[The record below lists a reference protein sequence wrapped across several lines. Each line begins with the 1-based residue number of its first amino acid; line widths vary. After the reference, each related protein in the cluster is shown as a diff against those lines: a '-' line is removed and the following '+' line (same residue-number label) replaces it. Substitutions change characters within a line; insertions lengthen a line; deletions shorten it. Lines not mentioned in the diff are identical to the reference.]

1 MKDLVGHE
9 MLRKFSCSVKQDEKQ
24 LFKERIFL
32 VSGNGSSEEN
42 IDSWSEISLNYAPR
56 SFLTDEHD
64 WPRNQLV
71 YETPFTFAEYRT
83 SYKH

>member
-32 VSGNGSSEEN
+32 VSEMVQVKR
-42 IDSWSEISLNYAPR
+42 I
-56 SFLTDEHD
+56 
-64 WPRNQLV
+64 
-71 YETPFTFAEYRT
+71 
-83 SYKH
+83 